1 MKYYTYI
8 LFFIFLHLFSQ
19 LFGQSPHIQQIT
31 DRDGL
36 PSMVVYDVKE
46 DSKGYLWLGTEAGIV
61 RYDGVHFQTFQ
72 VSNAQGKSFT
82 TMQEDSKGR
91 MYFINFSGQLFYFFQ
106 GETHQVLLPDKL
118 QKQDFQH
125 YIIDQED
132 RIWITGKA
140 GGLYVGNPYTQK
152 WQYIEGFSSNKQQ
165 KLYASKIFR
174 DAYDRIWLLSY
185 KSLIQVGPQLN
196 LIQTIRLPQNYLYL
210 TFTKNEIIFS
220 TYRRRFSVYN
230 LETTQ
235 WRPVFE
241 DLANQEA
248 LISGTYRDPQ
258 GNIWVMT
265 NQGTHIYSPQYRQ
278 KLSQTA
284 FLKNKF
290 VSNIVQDRE
299 GNYWFTTLGNG
310 IFKMPNKDILHFQAD
325 NSELKYEQINDL
337 EEDAR
342 GNLFIATNGNQVFY
356 FDTQKQKITQKYRLP
371 EGDIE
376 SMLWDES
383 RQRLYVENGEL
394 LTFDMRRMK
403 VTDNIFGGN
412 TSKSLSLYQ
421 NKYLIVAS
429 GGSGFISPLG
439 RTSPAVAT
447 DVFPDFDYSDF
458 YRTRTLRGK
467 RSRTVLTE
475 TNQLRFWIGYSDG
488 LFFYENNKQYELKTP
503 DQQAIIALNIS
514 QDANGVVW
522 VGTAQQGIF
531 AIKNKH
537 IIQHLDVKQGL
548 ISNYCKRI
556 FKEGDYLYI
565 GTEKGLQVYH
575 LQTKQSRVF
584 DQSDGLPSNEIRDLV
599 VQKDKIY
606 LATAAGLSVLKKN
619 FNTTNYIP
627 PLIYITGLSLQ
638 NNPQKLQPQYE
649 LAYNENNLTIYF
661 TGIAFRS
668 GGKFTYKYRMQG
680 LDEQWSYSNS
690 TNNLARYSA
699 LPSGEYQFQVKT
711 INEDGIESEKT
722 ATINIDI
729 AYPIWEKWWFI
740 TLMTLLVLALI
751 TTIAFFRVRAYQRK
765 MRLENAFNKAAL
777 ESLQLQMNPHFIFNA
792 MGAIQHYIV
801 TNDSKNASI
810 YLAKFS
816 RLMRAVLENSRQEY
830 ICLDEEIDMLENYLV
845 LQNLR
850 HEGSFEYQVTI
861 DDQLDPEM
869 ITIPPM
875 FAQPFIEN
883 AIEHGIAHLKEN
895 GLITIDFSLQQDVI
909 VLKITDNGRGI
920 EDSLRAKAAQT
931 KEHRSL
937 ATIITK
943 ERIALYQQSLKKNIT
958 FKVKS
963 LDQGTQVI
971 FHLPYQQT

>member
-1 MKYYTYI
+1 
-8 LFFIFLHLFSQ
+8 
-19 LFGQSPHIQQIT
+19 
-31 DRDGL
+31 
-36 PSMVVYDVKE
+36 MVVYDVKE
-46 DSKGYLWLGTEAGIV
+46 DSKGYLWLGTEAGIF
-61 RYDGVHFQTFQ
+61 RYDGIHFQTFQ
-72 VSNAQGKSFT
+72 VPNAQGKSFT
-82 TMQEDSKGR
+82 TMQEDSRGR
-91 MYFINFSGQLFYFFQ
+91 MYFINFSSQLFYFFQ
-106 GETHQVLLPDKL
+106 GETRQVLLPDKL
-118 QKQDFQH
+118 QKQGLKH
-125 YIIDQED
+125 YLIDQDD

-140 GGLYVGNPYTQK
+140 GGLYVGDPYTQQ
-152 WQYIEGFSSNKQQ
+152 WQYIEGFSTNKQQ
-165 KLYASKIFR
+165 KLLYASKIFR
-174 DAYDRIWLLSY
+174 DAYDRIWVLTY
-185 KSLIQVGPQLN
+185 KSLLQIGPQLN
-196 LIQTIRLPQNYLYL
+196 LIRTINLPQNYLYF
-210 TFTKNEIIFS
+210 TFIKNEIICS
-220 TYRRRFSVYN
+220 TYSPSFSVYN

-235 WRPVFE
+235 WQPVFE

-248 LISGTYRDPQ
+248 LVSGIYRDHQ
-258 GNIWVMT
+258 GNIWVLT

-278 KLSQTA
+278 KLSKTI

-290 VSNIVQDRE
+290 VSDIVQDRE

-310 IFKMPNKDILHFQAD
+310 IFKMPNKGILHFKAD

-337 EEDAR
+337 EEDTQ
-342 GNLFIATNGNQVFY
+342 GNLFIATNGNQLFY

-371 EGDIE
+371 QGDVE
-376 SMLWDES
+376 CMLWDES

-394 LTFDMRRMK
+394 LTFDMQRMK
-403 VTDNIFGGN
+403 VIDNIFGGN

-429 GGSGFISPLG
+429 GSSGFISPLG
-439 RTSPAVAT
+439 RASPAIAA
-447 DVFPDFDYSDF
+447 DIFPDFDYSDS
-458 YRTRTLRGK
+458 YRTRTLRDK
-467 RSRTVLTE
+467 RSRTVWTE
-475 TNQLRFWIGYSDG
+475 TNQLRFWIGFTDG
-488 LFFYENNKQYELKTP
+488 LYFYENNKQYELKTR
-503 DQQAIIALNIS
+503 DQQAIIALDIS
-514 QDANGVVW
+514 QDANGVLW
-522 VGTAQQGIF
+522 VGTAQQGVF
-531 AIKNKH
+531 AIKNKQIVQH
-537 IIQHLDVKQGL
+537 INIKNGL
-548 ISNYCKRI
+548 ISNYCRRV
-556 FKEGDYLYI
+556 FKEDDHLYL
-565 GTEKGLQVYH
+565 GTDKGLQVYN

-606 LATAAGLSVLKKN
+606 LATAAGLSVLKKS
-619 FNTTNYIP
+619 FNTTNYTP
-627 PLIYITGLSLQ
+627 PLIYITGVALRNQ
-638 NNPQKLQPQYE
+638 PQKIQSQYY
-649 LAYNENNLTIYF
+649 LDYDENNLTIYF

-668 GGKFTYKYRMQG
+668 GGKFRYKYRMKG
-680 LDEQWSYSNS
+680 LDEQWIYSNS

-699 LPSGEYQFQVKT
+699 LPSGKYQFQVKT

-722 ATINIDI
+722 AFITIDI
-729 AYPIWEKWWFI
+729 AYPVWEKWWFI
-740 TLMTLLVLALI
+740 TFITVLILALI
-751 TTIAFFRVRAYQRK
+751 TTIVFFRVRAYQRK
-765 MRLENAFNKAAL
+765 VRLENAFNKAAL
-777 ESLQLQMNPHFIFNA
+777 ESLKLQMNPHFIFNA
-792 MGAIQHYIV
+792 MGAIQHYIL

-830 ICLDEEIDMLENYLV
+830 ICLDEEIEMLENYLI

-850 HEGSFEYQVTI
+850 HEGTFEYQVTI

-895 GLITIDFSLQQDVI
+895 GLITVDFSLQQNVI

-920 EDSLRAKAAQT
+920 EDSLQAKSTQT

-971 FHLPYQQT
+971 FHLPYQQV